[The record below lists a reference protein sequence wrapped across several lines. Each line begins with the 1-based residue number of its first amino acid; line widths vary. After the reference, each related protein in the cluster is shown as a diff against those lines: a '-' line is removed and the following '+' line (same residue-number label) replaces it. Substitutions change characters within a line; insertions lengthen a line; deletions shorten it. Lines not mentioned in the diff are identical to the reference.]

1 MMIETILAVLAVVSF
16 LSATVMAMF
25 AWKIN
30 SDWCQI
36 CGKMLEYMQDEHM
49 MMAAMMGEW
58 YETEIEDE
66 DTK

>member
-30 SDWCQI
+30 NDWCQI

-49 MMAAMMGEW
+49 MMGEW
-58 YETEIEDE
+58 YETELEEEDE
-66 DTK
+66 

>member
-16 LSATVMAMF
+16 LAAMTMAMF
-25 AWKIN
+25 AWKLN

-36 CGKMLEYMQDEHM
+36 CGKMMEFMQDEHL

-58 YETEIEDE
+58 YETEVEEEDG
-66 DTK
+66 

>member
-49 MMAAMMGEW
+49 MIMTIMGEW
-58 YETEIEDE
+58 YETEAEEDDGE
-66 DTK
+66 

>member
-36 CGKMLEYMQDEHM
+36 CGKMLDNNPRVHKCTVKGVIQ
-49 MMAAMMGEW
+49 
-58 YETEIEDE
+58 
-66 DTK
+66 